1 METNVHRNAL
11 KSGYRLHWYQIER
24 VLGQGGF
31 GITYLA
37 QDSNLDCPVAIKEY
51 LPVEISMREATS
63 AIYPVSGDWTQQYR
77 WGLERFIAEARLL
90 AKFKHP
96 HIVRVLNVFEAN
108 NSAYM
113 VMAYEEGESLQHIF
127 KCRKTMDEAEL
138 LTILIPILN
147 GLEKIHQSGFIH
159 RDVKPANIFIRTDG
173 SPVLLDFGSARLALG
188 EKTLTLTALYS
199 PGYAPMEQY
208 YSKGDL
214 QGPWTDIY
222 ALSATLYRAVAG
234 VAPVDALNRSQG
246 IFRGSTD
253 PLKPALELGRD
264 RYTDAFLKA
273 IDHGLAF
280 KPELRPQSI
289 AIWRQ
294 EFSAPKSSPASMPS
308 IPMGAEGTDV
318 DTTNLAATLPSVT
331 DDSQPMEDLERH
343 QTQPESLRTMSG
355 IWRWGITVGLC
366 VGIVSVSMFLWLNRG
381 SFFENSAPTKPVNA
395 RTPPLTVEPVVTDEP
410 LSATETKVP
419 PTETDQAKPPG
430 AEPPTDIDVSRPQN
444 NQEELSKNEQI
455 NDLLA
460 AASRDIKAFH
470 LTRPKG
476 NNALE
481 KYRAVL
487 ALQPDQQEATQGIRE
502 IMDRLLRLANE
513 AIQHKDWA
521 KALARIDQAATIEPE
536 ARDVAMARKAL
547 NIRKAEYEKQSA
559 DAQKEARS
567 QDPKQNVKTL
577 IDLAMQAMG
586 RTEWH
591 KTHVYLDRAA
601 AIEPENDDIV
611 LLRDE
616 LVSRRTKAATPPLA
630 AQKGPTSEEAGSEEP
645 RSAPAVSALVKIQ
658 KATSSLPTARPGE
671 TIRFYTEYSLTLPA
685 GTKYTFLEAT
695 WVLTRNGKK
704 MGKEGIVSRMVNP
717 GVNTASTELILP
729 QYTKPGRFMVEHKVQ
744 AADSSAVAKSHF
756 SVVLK

>member
-113 VMAYEEGESLQHIF
+113 VMAYEEGESLEHIL
-127 KCRKTMDEAEL
+127 KRRKTMDEAEL
-138 LTILIPILN
+138 LTILIPILD

-188 EKTLTLTALYS
+188 EKTRTLTALYS

-208 YSKGDL
+208 YSKSDL

-222 ALSATLYRAVAG
+222 ALSATLYRAITGA
-234 VAPVDALNRSQG
+234 APVDALERTQG
-246 IFRGSTD
+246 ILHGSTD
-253 PLKPALELGRD
+253 PLKPVLELGRE

-273 IDHGLAF
+273 IDHGLGF
-280 KPELRPQSI
+280 KPDLRPQSI
-289 AIWRQ
+289 AVWRQ
-294 EFSAPKSSPASMPS
+294 EFSAPQSSPASMPS
-308 IPMGAEGTDV
+308 IPIGTEGTDV
-318 DTTNLAATLPSVT
+318 DTINLAAAPPSVT
-331 DDSQPMEDLERH
+331 DDSQRMEDLKRH
-343 QTQPESLRTMSG
+343 REQPENLRTMSG
-355 IWRWGITVGLC
+355 IRRWGITVGLC
-366 VGIVSVSMFLWLNRG
+366 VGIVSVSTLLWLNRG
-381 SFFENSAPTKPVNA
+381 LFFENSTPTEPVNT
-395 RTPPLTVEPVVTDEP
+395 RTPPLTVEPVATDEP
-410 LSATETKVP
+410 LSTTETKVP

-430 AEPPTDIDVSRPQN
+430 AEPPTDIDVSPPQN
-444 NQEELSKNEQI
+444 NQQEEISKGEQI

-460 AASRDIKAFH
+460 AASRDIKAGH
-470 LTRPKG
+470 LTKPKG
-476 NNALE
+476 NNAIE

-487 ALQPDQQEATQGIRE
+487 ALQPDQLEATQGIRE
-502 IMDRLLRLANE
+502 IVDRLLRLANK
-513 AIQHKDWA
+513 AIEHKDWA
-521 KALARIDQAATIEPE
+521 KALTHIDQAATIEPE
-536 ARDVAMARKAL
+536 ARGVAMAREAL
-547 NIRKAEYEKQSA
+547 NIRKAEYEKQFT
-559 DAQKEARS
+559 DAQKEAQS

-586 RTEWH
+586 GR
-591 KTHVYLDRAA
+591 
-601 AIEPENDDIV
+601 
-611 LLRDE
+611 
-616 LVSRRTKAATPPLA
+616 
-630 AQKGPTSEEAGSEEP
+630 
-645 RSAPAVSALVKIQ
+645 
-658 KATSSLPTARPGE
+658 
-671 TIRFYTEYSLTLPA
+671 
-685 GTKYTFLEAT
+685 
-695 WVLTRNGKK
+695 
-704 MGKEGIVSRMVNP
+704 MG
-717 GVNTASTELILP
+717 
-729 QYTKPGRFMVEHKVQ
+729 
-744 AADSSAVAKSHF
+744 
-756 SVVLK
+756 

>member
-113 VMAYEEGESLQHIF
+113 VMAYEEGESLEHIL
-127 KCRKTMDEAEL
+127 KRRKTMDEAEL

-188 EKTLTLTALYS
+188 EKTRTLTALYS

-208 YSKGDL
+208 YSKSDL

-234 VAPVDALNRSQG
+234 VAPVDALERSQG
-246 IFRGSTD
+246 IFSGSID

-273 IDHGLAF
+273 IDHGLGF

-294 EFSAPKSSPASMPS
+294 EFSALQSSPASMPS
-308 IPMGAEGTDV
+308 IPMRTEGTDV
-318 DTTNLAATLPSVT
+318 DTINLAATLPSAT
-331 DDSQPMEDLERH
+331 DDSQRMEDLKRH
-343 QTQPESLRTMSG
+343 REQPKSLRTMSG
-355 IWRWGITVGLC
+355 IRRWGITVGLC
-366 VGIVSVSMFLWLNRG
+366 VGIVSVSTLLWLNRG

-430 AEPPTDIDVSRPQN
+430 AEPPTDIDVSPPQN
-444 NQEELSKNEQI
+444 NQKEISKGEQI

-460 AASRDIKAFH
+460 AASRDIKASH
-470 LTRPKG
+470 LTKPKG
-476 NNALE
+476 NNAIE

-487 ALQPDQQEATQGIRE
+487 ALQPDQLEATQGIRE
-502 IMDRLLRLANE
+502 IVDRLLRLANK

-521 KALARIDQAATIEPE
+521 KALAHIDQAATIEPE

-547 NIRKAEYEKQSA
+547 NIRKAEYEKQFT
-559 DAQKEARS
+559 DAQKEAQS

-586 RTEWH
+586 RTEWD
-591 KTHVYLDRAA
+591 KAQVYLDQAA
-601 AIEPENDDIV
+601 AIEPEDDDIV

-616 LVSRRTKAATPPLA
+616 LISRRTKVTTPPLA
-630 AQKGPTSEEAGSEEP
+630 PQKGPTSEEAGSEEP
-645 RSAPAVSALVKIQ
+645 RSAPEASALVKIQ

-671 TIRFYTEYSLTLPA
+671 TISFYTEYSLTLPA

-695 WVLTRNGKK
+695 WVLKRNGKK
-704 MGKEGIVSRMVNP
+704 MGKEGIFSRMVKP
-717 GVNTASTELILP
+717 GVNTVSTELTLP

-744 AADSSAVAKSHF
+744 AGDSTDVAKSYF